1 MLNCID
7 LKIMTEKKVI
17 RLKKKA
23 NYAWRVGATGFS
35 FASFGLGGV
44 VIGGVIAPLVS
55 FSTQNP
61 VLRQHRAQKVIKY
74 SFKGFTEMMVKLGIM
89 SYEVEGLE
97 QLENSRQ
104 ELVIA
109 NHPTLIDVVILI
121 GLMEKANC
129 VVKEA
134 LWSNLCTQGPVR
146 SAGYIL
152 NAGSE
157 QFIQDCV
164 LRLKEEQAASL
175 LIFPEGTRTA
185 KDQVL
190 NDFQRGAANIAI
202 RANVPIRPI
211 LIKCTPSTLTK
222 NEKWYHIPTEPFHIQ
237 IKVLDAI
244 SVEDILEDTS
254 VSPKQVRQLNQKL
267 QQFFNQELLT
277 K

>member
-1 MLNCID
+1 MMKQLGK
-7 LKIMTEKKVI
+7 KI
-17 RLKKKA
+17 
-23 NYAWRVGATGFS
+23 NYAWRVGATGLS

-44 VIGGVIAPLVS
+44 AIGTVVAPLVNLS
-55 FSTQNP
+55 SKNP
-61 VLRQHRAQKVIKY
+61 KTRQDRAQKVIHY
-74 SFKGFTEMMVKLGIM
+74 SFKGFIEMMVKLGLM

-97 QLENSRQ
+97 KIQCSRQ

-109 NHPTLIDVVILI
+109 NHPTLIDVVVLI

-134 LWSNLCTQGPVR
+134 LWSNPFTKGPVR

-157 QFIQDCV
+157 QFIHDCV
-164 LRLKEEQAASL
+164 ARLQEDQATSL

-185 KDQVL
+185 KGEIL
-190 NDFQRGAANIAI
+190 NEFQRGAANIAI

-211 LIKCTPSTLTK
+211 LIRCTPSTLTK
-222 NEKWYHIPTEPFHIQ
+222 NEKWYKIPSEPFHIQ

-244 SVEDILEDTS
+244 HIDDMLEDTQ
-254 VSPKQVRQLNQKL
+254 VSPKMVRQLNQKL
-267 QQFFNQELLT
+267 QQFFNLELSNNEQSC
-277 K
+277 

>member
-1 MLNCID
+1 MMKQLRK
-7 LKIMTEKKVI
+7 KI
-17 RLKKKA
+17 

-44 VIGGVIAPLVS
+44 AIGGIIAPLVNLS
-55 FSTQNP
+55 SSDANT
-61 VLRQHRAQKVIKY
+61 RQGRAQQVIRY

-89 SYEVEGLE
+89 TYEVDGLE
-97 QLENSRQ
+97 KLQQSRQ

-109 NHPTLIDVVILI
+109 NHPTLIDVVVLI

-134 LWSNLCTQGPVR
+134 LWSNPFTKGPVR

-164 LRLKEEQAASL
+164 ARLHEDQAASL

-185 KDQVL
+185 KDEVL
-190 NDFQRGAANIAI
+190 NEFQRGAANIAL

-211 LIKCTPSTLTK
+211 LIRCTPSTLTK
-222 NEKWYHIPTEPFHIQ
+222 NEKWYHVPSEPFHIQ

-244 SVEDILEDTS
+244 YIDEVLEDTQ

-267 QQFFNQELLT
+267 QQFFKLELSNNEQSC
-277 K
+277 

>member
-1 MLNCID
+1 M
-7 LKIMTEKKVI
+7 KTFRKK
-17 RLKKKA
+17 L

-44 VIGGVIAPLVS
+44 AIGSIIAPLVNLS
-55 FSTQNP
+55 SSDAKI
-61 VLRQHRAQKVIKY
+61 RQDRAQQVIRH
-74 SFKGFTEMMVKLGIM
+74 SFKGFVEMMVKLGIM
-89 SYEVEGLE
+89 TYEIEGLE
-97 QLENSRQ
+97 KLQQSRQ

-109 NHPTLIDVVILI
+109 NHPTLVDVVVLI

-134 LWSNLCTQGPVR
+134 LWSNPFTQGPVR

-157 QFIQDCV
+157 QFIHDCV
-164 LRLKEEQAASL
+164 ERLQEDQAASL

-185 KDQVL
+185 KGQTL
-190 NDFQRGAANIAI
+190 NDFQRGAANIAL

-211 LIKCTPSTLTK
+211 IIRCTPSTLTK
-222 NEKWYHIPTEPFHIQ
+222 NEKWYHIPSEPFHIE

-244 SVEDILEDTS
+244 YIEEILAETQ
-254 VSPKQVRQLNQKL
+254 VSPKHVRQLNQKL
-267 QQFFNQELLT
+267 QQFFNQELSNHE
-277 K
+277 

>member
-1 MLNCID
+1 MMKRFYK
-7 LKIMTEKKVI
+7 KI
-17 RLKKKA
+17 

-35 FASFGLGGV
+35 FASFGLGGIA
-44 VIGGVIAPLVS
+44 IGGIVAPLVNLS
-55 FSTQNP
+55 SLDPKT
-61 VLRQHRAQKVIKY
+61 RQVRAQQVIRH

-89 SYEVEGLE
+89 TYEIEGLE
-97 QLENSRQ
+97 KLQQSRQ

-109 NHPTLIDVVILI
+109 NHPTLIDVVVLI

-134 LWSNLCTQGPVR
+134 LWSNPVTRGPVR

-157 QFIQDCV
+157 QFIHDCV
-164 LRLKEEQAASL
+164 ARLQEDQAASL

-185 KDQVL
+185 KGEML
-190 NDFQRGAANIAI
+190 NEFQRGAANIAL
-202 RANVPIRPI
+202 RAQVPIRPI
-211 LIKCTPSTLTK
+211 LIQCTPSTLTK
-222 NEKWYHIPTEPFHIQ
+222 NEKWYHIPSEPFYIQ

-244 SVEDILEDTS
+244 YIDDVLDDTQ

-267 QQFFNQELLT
+267 QQFFNQELS
-277 K
+277 KNE